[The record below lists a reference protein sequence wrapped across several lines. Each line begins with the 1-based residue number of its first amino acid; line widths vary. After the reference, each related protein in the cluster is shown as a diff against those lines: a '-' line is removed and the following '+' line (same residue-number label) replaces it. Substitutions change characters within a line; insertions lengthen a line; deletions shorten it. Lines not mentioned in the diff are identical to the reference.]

1 MRQVIV
7 MLGVSLLFVTGV
19 ALGGCDGGDPV
30 ALLEESK
37 NDDDCEEKP
46 TCETLGFGSHP
57 EY

>member
-7 MLGVSLLFVTGV
+7 MLGIALLFVTGV
-19 ALGGCDGGDPV
+19 ALGGCDGGDSV
-30 ALLEESK
+30 ALWEASRE
-37 NDDDCEEKP
+37 DDDCEQKP